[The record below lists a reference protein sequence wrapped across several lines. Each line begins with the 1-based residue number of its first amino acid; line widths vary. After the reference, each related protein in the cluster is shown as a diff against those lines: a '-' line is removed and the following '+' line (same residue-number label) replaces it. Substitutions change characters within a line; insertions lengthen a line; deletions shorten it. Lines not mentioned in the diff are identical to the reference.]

1 MNKGIIFEKEILDLL
16 QRMGFEASTTK
27 ASGDGGI
34 DIIAFKHDDI
44 SGGKFIVQ
52 CKNWSKPVG
61 EPAVRDLYGVVISEN
76 ANKGLLITRSS
87 FTSQALRFAEGKH
100 IELIDGNKLNELI
113 SKLDRKTSAGFPFS
127 TDNLDDERINYL
139 SEQIKRS
146 PKNIILIRELADIYL
161 LKRDF
166 VKAIQYY
173 EMLTS
178 LKPTIKT
185 ARISSAFGFG
195 LNNYGVTAALL
206 KQYDK
211 AFSMFKQQESYM
223 KIPSLNKAA
232 LFHYFGMFD
241 LAKNA
246 YGGIQSHALK
256 EGRDTEFTDQEY
268 ELAYMEV
275 VPEQQRLGA
284 FFTDENKVKLFE
296 LDSPTKRAAEE
307 CKIGMFLALSETS
320 TQIRTAWSN
329 LGELKFKTDY
339 LRIYTSPDINE
350 LRELA
355 NSCMM
360 LISECESIRTL
371 TKEGK
376 ECEQTVSDIAETN
389 ARIFKHIY
397 EELISLIDYLASRQ
411 VYSESMWN
419 SLVSTPLPIYSN
431 EELMDRL
438 DKDFCAQVKKLDE
451 PVSNLKTKW
460 QAILDNERLHW
471 QQKLN
476 KEKPWE

>member
-1 MNKGIIFEKEILDLL
+1 
-16 QRMGFEASTTK
+16 
-27 ASGDGGI
+27 
-34 DIIAFKHDDI
+34 
-44 SGGKFIVQ
+44 
-52 CKNWSKPVG
+52 
-61 EPAVRDLYGVVISEN
+61 
-76 ANKGLLITRSS
+76 
-87 FTSQALRFAEGKH
+87 
-100 IELIDGNKLNELI
+100 
-113 SKLDRKTSAGFPFS
+113 
-127 TDNLDDERINYL
+127 
-139 SEQIKRS
+139 
-146 PKNIILIRELADIYL
+146 
-161 LKRDF
+161 
-166 VKAIQYY
+166 
-173 EMLTS
+173 
-178 LKPTIKT
+178 
-185 ARISSAFGFG
+185 
-195 LNNYGVTAALL
+195 
-206 KQYDK
+206 
-211 AFSMFKQQESYM
+211 M